1 VARATVTNDRHAG
14 SRDGPATD
22 ALRPVA
28 TPRAYI
34 RRTLLEVSPA
44 DGEGPGILAPEAA
57 GAVDVFRECGWD
69 VVVLGGRDAPDSLGL
84 DAGWRDSVEDRDPG
98 AWLLTDDVADDRWA
112 RPLGLH
118 TAFVG
123 PHAEHQPAPARCDV
137 EFRDLR
143 TAALEILSTDVP
155 AGRPMRG

>member
-84 DAGWRDSVEDRDPG
+84 
-98 AWLLTDDVADDRWA
+98 
-112 RPLGLH
+112 H